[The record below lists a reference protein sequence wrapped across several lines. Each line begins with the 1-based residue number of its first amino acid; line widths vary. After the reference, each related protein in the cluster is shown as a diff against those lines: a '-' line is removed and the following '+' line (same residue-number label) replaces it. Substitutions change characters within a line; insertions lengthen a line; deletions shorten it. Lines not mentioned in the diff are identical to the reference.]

1 MSEQVKVTRLPDC
14 DFCGKKASY
23 DARTTQSSWA
33 YMCREHFLKWRMY
46 ADLGTGKGQEL
57 ILDAPDRTVGTE

>member
-1 MSEQVKVTRLPDC
+1 MSKQVKVTRLPDC
-14 DFCGKKASY
+14 AFCGNKAAY
-23 DARTTQSSWA
+23 DARTIQSSWA
-33 YMCREHFLKWRMY
+33 YMCHADWLRWRMY